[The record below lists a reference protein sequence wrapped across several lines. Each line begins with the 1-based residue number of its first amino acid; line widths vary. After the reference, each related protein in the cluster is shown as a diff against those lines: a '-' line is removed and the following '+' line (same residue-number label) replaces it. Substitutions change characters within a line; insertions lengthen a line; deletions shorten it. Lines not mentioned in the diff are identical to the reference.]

1 MINET
6 GPTAVEAVMRDV
18 VVDRDA
24 RLDERELDEILA
36 DSFPASDPPPWTL
49 GVRVGTRSI
58 AAGFVGE
65 GGPPGPVLQ
74 RSESR

>member
-24 RLDERELDEILA
+24 RLDER
-36 DSFPASDPPPWTL
+36 S
-49 GVRVGTRSI
+49 
-58 AAGFVGE
+58 
-65 GGPPGPVLQ
+65 
-74 RSESR
+74 

>member
-6 GPTAVEAVMRDV
+6 GPTAVEAVMRGV

-36 DSFPASDPPPWTL
+36 TPSLPAIRRR
-49 GVRVGTRSI
+49 GRS
-58 AAGFVGE
+58 G
-65 GGPPGPVLQ
+65 
-74 RSESR
+74 

>member
-49 GVRVGTRSI
+49 GVLHSRVSRL
-58 AAGFVGE
+58 AGPHPMKRAV
-65 GGPPGPVLQ
+65 
-74 RSESR
+74 R